1 MKKNEHKI
9 IPFPHLSEL
18 LMKKGMEAMEDKN
31 YKDAYR
37 YFDQGIQ
44 IEPEHEDIN
53 IGLALSLVELGRYQE
68 AKEIV
73 KRMMDQGIG
82 EYFHVINIYLMILL
96 QLNEHEEIIAVI
108 EALFDEDQ
116 VPPERV
122 ESLENLLA
130 MSKRIAG
137 QQEDSSQPSP
147 TEGLP
152 IDEEEVLRILE
163 SGTIEEQLYI
173 LSSLSNQ
180 NIRPWADALC
190 QYLIEEKHPFLKTL
204 VLSLLREQEVN
215 RMIEMEKFG
224 QRWTVNIED
233 LPKVEETRF
242 LTELQKE
249 LSEKLEHNDPIM
261 YDQALEM
268 VKRHNILLYP
278 LNIDHLSIWG
288 EAYERLVKEAYG
300 LVWDEPDEEIA
311 GILEEI
317 RSLEGIT
324 FPVI

>member
-9 IPFPHLSEL
+9 IPFPHLSDL

-180 NIRPWADALC
+180 NIRPWADSLS

-204 VLSLLREQEVN
+204 ALSLLREQEVN
-215 RMIEMEKFG
+215 RTIEMEKFG

-249 LSEKLEHNDPIM
+249 LSEKLEHNDPVM

-278 LNIDHLSIWG
+278 LNINHLSIWG

>member
-1 MKKNEHKI
+1 MKKNEQKI

-180 NIRPWADALC
+180 NIRPWADSLS

>member
-1 MKKNEHKI
+1 MKKNEQKI

-180 NIRPWADALC
+180 NIRPWADSLS
-190 QYLIEEKHPFLKTL
+190 QY
-204 VLSLLREQEVN
+204 
-215 RMIEMEKFG
+215 
-224 QRWTVNIED
+224 
-233 LPKVEETRF
+233 
-242 LTELQKE
+242 
-249 LSEKLEHNDPIM
+249 
-261 YDQALEM
+261 
-268 VKRHNILLYP
+268 
-278 LNIDHLSIWG
+278 
-288 EAYERLVKEAYG
+288 
-300 LVWDEPDEEIA
+300 
-311 GILEEI
+311 
-317 RSLEGIT
+317 
-324 FPVI
+324 

>member
-1 MKKNEHKI
+1 MKKNEQKI

-116 VPPERV
+116 VPTERV

-180 NIRPWADALC
+180 NIRPWADSLS

>member
-18 LMKKGMEAMEDKN
+18 LMKKGMEAMGDKN

-180 NIRPWADALC
+180 NIRPWADGLS

-204 VLSLLREQEVN
+204 ALSLLREQEVN
-215 RMIEMEKFG
+215 RTIEMEKFG

-242 LTELQKE
+242 LAELQKE

>member
-180 NIRPWADALC
+180 NIRPWADSLS

-204 VLSLLREQEVN
+204 ALSLLREQEVN
-215 RMIEMEKFG
+215 RTIEMDKFG

>member
-1 MKKNEHKI
+1 MNNNEHKI

-18 LMKKGMEAMEDKN
+18 LMKKGMEAMEGKN
-31 YKDAYR
+31 YKEAYR
-37 YFDQGIQ
+37 FFNQGIQ
-44 IEPEHEDIN
+44 IEPGHEDIN
-53 IGLALSLVELGRYQE
+53 LGLALSLVELGRYQE

-82 EYFHVINIYLMILL
+82 DYFHVINIYLMILL
-96 QLNEHEEIIAVI
+96 QLNEHEEIIMVI
-108 EALFDEDQ
+108 EALFDEEQ
-116 VPPERV
+116 VPPDRI
-122 ESLENLLA
+122 ESLENLLT

-137 QQEDSSQPSP
+137 QQEDTSQPIQ

-152 IDEEEVLRILE
+152 IDEAEVLSILE
-163 SGTIEEQLYI
+163 AGTIEEQLYI

-180 NIRPWADALC
+180 NIRPWADVLC

-215 RMIEMEKFG
+215 RTVELDKFG

-242 LTELQKE
+242 LLELQKE

-261 YDQALEM
+261 YEQAMEM

-278 LNIDHLSIWG
+278 LIIDHLSIWG
-288 EAYERLVKEAYG
+288 VAYERLVKEAYG
-300 LVWDEPDEEIA
+300 LVSDVPDEEIA

-317 RSLEGIT
+317 RNLEGIT

>member
-1 MKKNEHKI
+1 MKKNEHKV
-9 IPFPHLSEL
+9 IPFPHLGEL
-18 LMKKGMEAMEDKN
+18 LMKKGMEAMEEKN
-31 YKDAYR
+31 YKEAYR

-44 IEPEHEDIN
+44 IEPDHEDIN

-68 AKEIV
+68 AKVIV
-73 KRMMDQGIG
+73 KRMMEQGIG
-82 EYFHVINIYLMILL
+82 DYFHVINIYLMILL
-96 QLNEHEEIIAVI
+96 QLNEHGEIIHVI
-108 EALFDEDQ
+108 EALFDEQ
-116 VPPERV
+116 QIPPERV

-130 MSKRIAG
+130 MSKRIVG
-137 QQEDSSQPSP
+137 QQTDPSQPSQ

-152 IDEEEVLRILE
+152 IDETEVLRILE
-163 SGTIEEQLYI
+163 NGTIEEQLYI

-180 NIRPWADALC
+180 NIRPWTDVLC

-204 VLSLLREQEVN
+204 ALSLLREQEVN
-215 RMIEMEKFG
+215 KTVELDKFG
-224 QRWTVNIED
+224 QRWTVDIED
-233 LPKVEETRF
+233 LPKVEETEF
-242 LTELQKE
+242 LKMLQKE

-261 YDQALEM
+261 YEQAMEM

-300 LVWDEPDEEIA
+300 LVWDEPDEEIS

-317 RSLEGIT
+317 RKLEGIT

>member
-1 MKKNEHKI
+1 MKKNDHKI

-180 NIRPWADALC
+180 NIRPWADSLS

-204 VLSLLREQEVN
+204 ALSLLREQEVN
-215 RMIEMEKFG
+215 RTIEMDKFG

-300 LVWDEPDEEIA
+300 LVLDEPDEEIA

>member
-18 LMKKGMEAMEDKN
+18 LMKKGMEAMEGKN
-31 YKDAYR
+31 YKEAYR

-44 IEPEHEDIN
+44 MEPNHEDIN
-53 IGLALSLVELGRYQE
+53 LGLALSLVELGRYQE

-82 EYFHVINIYLMILL
+82 DYFHVINIYLMILL
-96 QLNEHEEIIAVI
+96 QLNEHEEIATVI

-122 ESLENLLA
+122 ESLQNLLL
-130 MSKRIAG
+130 MSKRIVG
-137 QQEDSSQPSP
+137 QQEDSSQPSQS
-147 TEGLP
+147 EGLP
-152 IDEEEVLRILE
+152 IDEAEVLRILE

-215 RMIEMEKFG
+215 RTVELNKFG

-233 LPKVEETRF
+233 LPKPEETRF
-242 LTELQKE
+242 LMELQRE

-261 YDQALEM
+261 YEQAMEM

-278 LNIDHLSIWG
+278 LNIDQLSIWG
-288 EAYERLVKEAYG
+288 KAYERLVEEAYG
-300 LVWDEPDEEIA
+300 LVSDEPDEEIKA
-311 GILEEI
+311 ILEEI
-317 RSLEGIT
+317 RNLESIT

>member
-180 NIRPWADALC
+180 NIRPWADSLS

-204 VLSLLREQEVN
+204 ALSLLREQEVN
-215 RMIEMEKFG
+215 RTIEMEKFG

>member
-116 VPPERV
+116 VPPERI

-147 TEGLP
+147 PEGLP

-180 NIRPWADALC
+180 NIRPWADSLS

-204 VLSLLREQEVN
+204 ALSLLREQEVN
-215 RMIEMEKFG
+215 RTIEMDKFG

-278 LNIDHLSIWG
+278 LNIDDLSIWG